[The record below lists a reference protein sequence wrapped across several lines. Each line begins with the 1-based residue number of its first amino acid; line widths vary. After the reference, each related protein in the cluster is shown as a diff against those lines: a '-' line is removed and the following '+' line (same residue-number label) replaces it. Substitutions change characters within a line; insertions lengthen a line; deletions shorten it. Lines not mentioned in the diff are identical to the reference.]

1 MMRKYEMIKP
11 ILNDEATKAYNK
23 GVHEGVINKT
33 KQWIINTVIEQDVI
47 TFKGNPIELSTG
59 ATLCIYGQY
68 SFYYCDLIEG
78 DVTTK

>member
-1 MMRKYEMIKP
+1 MNMMRKYEMIKP

-47 TFKGNPIELSTG
+47 TFNC
-59 ATLCIYGQY
+59 CIYGQY

-78 DVTTK
+78 DL